1 MSALNSLC
9 HAIGMSGHV
18 KKAGAKNPG
27 EGERSA
33 RLGYTHQDRSS
44 ARLIYQAILDRK
56 LQWIGLADRN
66 AGIADDLVLGTHEG
80 VLAHQFK
87 KTEKPKAV
95 GLKGLLLGVENT
107 VGKLASA
114 FLLLKAQFVDEN
126 VKIRFLTN
134 NFPSPNDHLV
144 KGKSNS
150 STSDFLAA
158 WKNNPGWSLADW
170 QGSKWKDVINEIQ
183 EASGLCMQQFDE
195 FWACFELIIGPL
207 AAPVLDPSL
216 GAERLSQTEEL
227 ARALSALITD
237 NPEKDRWSRAE
248 LLEEVGWPDR
258 FALRFHHQFPI
269 GSYVQRNEETESDLN
284 TAIWA
289 HCSGYV
295 SLIGAP
301 GSGKSTLLQREL
313 QDMPKL
319 RVVRY
324 LAFVP
329 GTAQGQGRG
338 EATSFLDDVNA
349 QLAGTGFKPLRVKD
363 DTLAARRENFEH
375 LLAQAGQKFE
385 QDNSRIVIVVDGL
398 DHIPREEPTEH
409 SLLSVLPTPQSIPD
423 GVLFVLG
430 TQQLDLAEI
439 APAVQQQAGQNGR
452 RIDVARLSPFAVSA
466 MTEAFELG
474 VEVNASE
481 IFKLGGGHPLATRY
495 LLEQLAGAP
504 AEDRKSLLADT
515 VPFGGDLEAVYE
527 SAWRG
532 IGSQNNSGLLHQVLA
547 LLAQVEGRIAPEALA
562 KAISDEAVELTL
574 RHVRHLLDLSED
586 GWRIFHNSFRLFVRR
601 KPVLRFGSPDQ
612 RFERTEVFRTLAKL
626 VDEAPIRSDQSW
638 LKFRYLFLAGDLD
651 EATTLANRSYFVDQ
665 YCAGRPAHAVRADI
679 SDTLRA
685 LENKVDATK
694 LFDLLLADDEVS
706 RRASVM
712 ESAHSLIDA
721 QLAIGD
727 TRAASASLSESFQD
741 GKQWLVIDA
750 LMTSGHVE
758 ASRRIFEEQNPFAFI
773 SERAPPFRGS
783 NANKAFPWAQ
793 RAIAL
798 LSEEQ
803 IERRIKNRLF
813 KHASLDPDGE
823 EVGEILSAFRFQ
835 IARAMIRSD
844 PALPMSGLVK
854 KWQVNKERQCLLE
867 LEGAISAA
875 QTGQTS
881 LAKSLLQGALRSD
894 CFGDIHDSWAMA
906 GTRTAIAI
914 SEKGIAIEFLE
925 QCGLE
930 DLGEAERQHQSERLL
945 SASRALLA
953 GVTARACL
961 QVPIPNLEV
970 PQNRLWR
977 GIQHHIVAIGT
988 AIGDLRSGKGATDVP
1003 IRSLTESA
1011 IKFLA
1016 TARSA
1021 PGEDAFAGYGIPAAA
1036 ETVLNA
1042 LFELAKLDP
1051 QRDPRSLKLID
1062 QLIAEDA
1069 AVFRWWH
1076 NFRRRFA
1083 VGMFNIDRDVQ
1094 AARSRLNAGLA
1105 DVQEYNPQE
1114 EVEEKAAYAVALGRI
1129 GATDAARAEIE
1140 SLRRSSLGCY
1150 LPAKKDGQYE
1160 LWTSVLS
1167 LANLDEPNARA
1178 DRAKVALRL
1187 LDGMGSTEGDDSA
1200 VRAGRQILF
1209 EACAASP
1216 KFTQDALRWASG
1228 TGVFSWDG
1236 IVDAG
1241 VRGALHR
1248 CPELASQLLV
1258 AWSHLALPWYSEP
1271 HGSTTSFGQFLTD
1284 LMSICKDGSVA
1295 ALEERAASFIEA
1307 LARPEAKHRLLK
1319 TLEESA
1325 RKRGHGNI
1333 AATAASRWKPAG
1345 GDESSDPEHRSYGHL
1360 ASFSDISKA
1369 LASEFS
1375 YFDKKGEGGEQ
1386 PSKRI
1391 TYNLRRA
1398 AIRVINETG
1407 WQDVSCF
1414 VDEFPDVMAHEEVR
1428 LAVARRA
1435 VAAGQVDEARS
1446 ILASFD
1452 DDEEGGWAWPSN
1464 QRRRSFHEIRHLLGE
1479 EDSYELARRAFTSDM
1494 ANARYSVG
1502 SNLWE
1507 IESIFP
1513 LLFEEVPWPQI
1524 WDQLSEH
1531 LQATKDYRIGS
1542 ALSEKSSIE
1551 GELQNLA
1558 AMFSWAL
1565 TLGVPLL
1572 NVEAERGALMLL
1584 EEGQEDVF
1592 VAIANQLLSMDG
1604 EAQMMAVDLLA
1615 KTTEVA
1621 DLSPK
1626 FRHKISAWMEHPDS
1640 GVVAAA
1646 SFLAQDWGV
1655 PIQFTEADLS
1665 PIFTLDLPSYSS
1677 SSGSSASDEHTRG
1690 LVLEDIF
1697 GWTDPWT
1704 DLIEEMAGDCGLDVE
1719 NLRWRV
1725 GQLIQS
1731 WGGIAS
1737 YGHAA
1742 SKRLEEDLD
1751 KISMKLAYRRPQAEV
1766 TLRALRHVV
1775 EELRSSGRLDIHDWR
1790 ILLHKLHVYPGPSLS
1805 IVPSAKPS
1813 DLDLPDV
1820 PRMLWGDDR
1829 DEWAAQV
1836 TEEVR
1841 TLPRR
1846 QSDVILAYWH
1856 SAIVRETRVT
1866 YECERWSFRSSA
1878 SGGHSSLEE
1887 RLHSTSRVIR
1897 LGAVVPLYDES
1908 ADSFVA
1914 GFRPYSLQGHPDI
1927 LLIFCPRAAEQL
1939 GWKQNETSLHE
1950 FYSEDGILMASTT
1963 WWRDGLPQSVDH
1975 DAQSAEGQFVVLS
1988 EAVRAAFEDKFGAIE
2003 LSNFAVRRV
2012 TAGAGDGKSVERYA
2026 ER

>member
-1 MSALNSLC
+1 MN
-9 HAIGMSGHV
+9 GNV
-18 KKAGAKNPG
+18 KNTGTKNPG
-27 EGERSA
+27 DGERSA

-56 LQWIGLADRN
+56 LQWVGLADRN
-66 AGIADDLVLGTHEG
+66 AGIVDDLVLGTHEG

-87 KTEKPKAV
+87 KTEKPRAV
-95 GLKGLLLGVENT
+95 RLKGLLLGAENMI
-107 VGKLASA
+107 GKLASA
-114 FLLLKAQFVDEN
+114 FLILKAQFADEE

-144 KGKSNS
+144 KGQSNS
-150 STSDFLAA
+150 STSDFLIA
-158 WKNNPGWSLADW
+158 WNENTSWSLADW
-170 QGSKWKDVINEIQ
+170 QGSKWKEVINEIQ
-183 EASGLCMQQFDE
+183 KASGLCKQQFVE
-195 FWACFELIIGPL
+195 FWACFELTIGPS
-207 AAPVLDPSL
+207 AAPILDPSL
-216 GAERLSQTEEL
+216 GAARLSQTEEL
-227 ARALSALITD
+227 ARALSALIID
-237 NPEKDRWSRAE
+237 NPEKDRWSRVE
-248 LLEEVGWPDR
+248 LLKEVGWPDR

-269 GSYVQRNEETESDLN
+269 GSYVQHNEETESDLN
-284 TAIWA
+284 TAIWEN
-289 HCSGYV
+289 CSGYLG
-295 SLIGAP
+295 LIGPP

-313 QDMPKL
+313 QDMPQL

-338 EATSFLDDVNA
+338 EAISFLDDVNA
-349 QLAGTGFKPLRVKD
+349 QLAATGFKPLRVKD

-385 QDNSRIVIVVDGL
+385 QDNSRIILVVDGL

-423 GVLFVLG
+423 GVLFILG
-430 TQQLDLAEI
+430 TQQLDLPEI
-439 APAVQQQAGQNGR
+439 APAVQQQASQTGR
-452 RIDVARLSPFAVSA
+452 RINVARLSPFAVSA

-474 VEVNASE
+474 DEVDASK
-481 IFKLGGGHPLATRY
+481 IFELGGGHPLATRY

-504 AEDRKSLLADT
+504 KEDRRSLLEGAI
-515 VPFGGDLEAVYE
+515 PFGGDLEAVYE

-532 IGSQNNSGLLHQVLA
+532 VDAQSRSGSLHQVLA

-562 KAISDEAVELTL
+562 KATSDEAVELTL

-586 GWRIFHNSFRLFVRR
+586 GWRIFHNSFRIFVRR

-612 RFERTEVFRTLAKL
+612 RFDRTGVFRTLAKL

-638 LKFRYLFLAGDLD
+638 LRFRYLYLAGDLD
-651 EATTLANRSYFVDQ
+651 DATTLASRTYFVDQ
-665 YCAGRPAHAVRADI
+665 YCDGRPANAVRADI
-679 SDTLRA
+679 SDALRA
-685 LENKVDATK
+685 LEHKVDATK
-694 LFDLLLADDEVS
+694 LFDLLLADDEVN

-727 TRAASASLSESFQD
+727 TRAAAACLSESYQD

-750 LMTSGHVE
+750 LMSSGHVE

-803 IERRIKNRLF
+803 IERRLQNRVV
-813 KHASLDPDGE
+813 KQASLDADGE
-823 EVGEILSAFRFQ
+823 EVGEIVSAFSFQ
-835 IARAMIRSD
+835 VARAMIRSD
-844 PALPMSGLVK
+844 PALPMSDLVR
-854 KWQVNKERQCLLE
+854 KWQVNRERQCLLE
-867 LEGAISAA
+867 LEGANSAA

-881 LAKSLLQGALRSD
+881 LAKSLLQVALKSD
-894 CFGDIHDSWAMA
+894 CLGDLHDSWTMA
-906 GTRTAIAI
+906 GAKTAIAI
-914 SEKGIAIEFLE
+914 SEKAIAIEFLE
-925 QCGLE
+925 QCPLE

-961 QVPIPNLEV
+961 QVPIPHLEL

-988 AIGDLRSGKGATDVP
+988 AIGDLRSGKDAMDVP

-1011 IKFLA
+1011 IKFSA

-1021 PGEDAFAGYGIPAAA
+1021 LGEDAFAGYGIPAAA
-1036 ETVLNA
+1036 EILLNA
-1042 LFELAKLDP
+1042 LFDLARLDP
-1051 QRDPRSLKLID
+1051 QRDLRSLVLID

-1076 NFRRRFA
+1076 SFRRKFA

-1129 GATDAARAEIE
+1129 GATDAARTEIE
-1140 SLRRSSLGCY
+1140 NLRRSSLGCY

-1167 LANLDEPNARA
+1167 LANLDKPNARA

-1216 KFTQDALRWASG
+1216 MLTQDAMRWASG

-1241 VRGALHR
+1241 LRGALHR

-1271 HGSTTSFGQFLTD
+1271 HGSTTRLGQFLTD
-1284 LMSICKDGSVA
+1284 LMSTCGDGSVA
-1295 ALEERAASFIEA
+1295 ALEERAASFIES

-1319 TLEESA
+1319 TLEEGA
-1325 RKRGHGNI
+1325 RKRGHGNK
-1333 AATAASRWKPAG
+1333 ASTAASRWKPAG

-1360 ASFSDISKA
+1360 ASLSDISKA

-1375 YFDKKGEGGEQ
+1375 YFDKKGENGEQ
-1386 PSKRI
+1386 PNRHI

-1407 WQDVSCF
+1407 WQGVSCF

-1479 EDSYELARRAFTSDM
+1479 EDCYELARRAFTSDM
-1494 ANARYSVG
+1494 ANARYGVG
-1502 SNLWE
+1502 STMWD

-1513 LLFEEVPWPQI
+1513 LLFKEVPWPQI
-1524 WDQLSEH
+1524 WDRLSEH
-1531 LQATKDYRIGS
+1531 LEATRDYRIGN
-1542 ALSEKSSIE
+1542 ALSENSSIE

-1572 NVEAERGALMLL
+1572 NVEAERGASMLL

-1592 VAIANQLLSMDG
+1592 VAIVNLLLAMDG

-1615 KTTEVA
+1615 KTTEFA

-1626 FRHKISAWMEHPDS
+1626 FRDKVPVWMGQPDS

-1655 PIQFTEADLS
+1655 PIKFTEADLS
-1665 PIFTLDLPSYSS
+1665 PIYTLDLPSYSS
-1677 SSGSSASDEHTRG
+1677 SAGSPASDEHTRG

-1704 DLIEEMAGDCGLDVE
+1704 DLVEEMADDCGLEVT

-1731 WGGIAS
+1731 WGGVAS

-1775 EELRSSGRLDIHDWR
+1775 EELRSSGRLEIHDWR
-1790 ILLHKLHVYPGPSLS
+1790 ILLHKLHVYPGPSLMM
-1805 IVPSAKPS
+1805 VPSARPS

-1829 DEWAAQV
+1829 DEWAAKVAQD
-1836 TEEVR
+1836 VR
-1841 TLPRR
+1841 AQPRG
-1846 QSDVILAYWH
+1846 QNDAVLAYWH
-1856 SAIVRETRVT
+1856 SVKVRDIRVT

-1878 SGGHSSLEE
+1878 SRGHSSLEE

-1897 LGAVVPLYDES
+1897 LGAVVPLYDQPDE
-1908 ADSFVA
+1908 SFVA
-1914 GFRPYSLQGHPDI
+1914 GFRPHSLHGHPDV
-1927 LLIFCPRAAEQL
+1927 LLIFCPRAAQQL
-1939 GWKQNETSLHE
+1939 GWKQNETSIHE
-1950 FYSEDGILMASTT
+1950 FYSQDGTMMASTV

-1975 DAQSAEGQFVVLS
+1975 DAQSAEGQYVILS
-1988 EAVRAAFEDKFGAIE
+1988 EAGRATFEHRFGAIE

-2012 TAGAGDGKSVERYA
+2012 AAGEGDGKSVKRYA
-2026 ER
+2026 EY